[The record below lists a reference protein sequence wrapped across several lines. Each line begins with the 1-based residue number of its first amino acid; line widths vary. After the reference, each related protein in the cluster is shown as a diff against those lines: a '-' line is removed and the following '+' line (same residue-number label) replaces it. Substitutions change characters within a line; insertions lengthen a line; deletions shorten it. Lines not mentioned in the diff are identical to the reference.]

1 MHISAIDLRLGRVC
15 FIRADVTDV
24 LNAERKAKEELERAL
39 REAEN
44 ASKVKSDF
52 LSSMSH
58 DIRTPMNA
66 IVGMTTLALA
76 NLDNTDKLKDY
87 LYKISVSSQ
96 HLLSLINDILD
107 MSQIEQ
113 SKIHLNLQTIH
124 IEELI
129 GNISS
134 IMTSQAE
141 NIGLCFKIE
150 TSVFQHIKFTGD
162 ALRIK
167 QILINLL
174 SNAFKFTLEGG
185 MVIFRVEEI
194 NVERHGCVRYR
205 FTVQDT
211 GIGISDEFLNRLFE
225 PFNRSKKVSKV
236 EGTGLGLSI
245 TKGLV
250 DLMGGTIQVESKLGQ
265 GTKFEV
271 ELEFDLPSDQEQYCP
286 GCGPLR
292 WSLVTCPAIISC
304 W

>member
-1 MHISAIDLRLGRVC
+1 
-15 FIRADVTDV
+15 
-24 LNAERKAKEELERAL
+24 
-39 REAEN
+39 
-44 ASKVKSDF
+44 
-52 LSSMSH
+52 MSH

-194 NVERHGCVRYR
+194 NAYATASQFRIPESASVMNSSTDCSNHL
-205 FTVQDT
+205 T
-211 GIGISDEFLNRLFE
+211 GAK
-225 PFNRSKKVSKV
+225 RSPRW
-236 EGTGLGLSI
+236 
-245 TKGLV
+245 KG
-250 DLMGGTIQVESKLGQ
+250 
-265 GTKFEV
+265 
-271 ELEFDLPSDQEQYCP
+271 
-286 GCGPLR
+286 
-292 WSLVTCPAIISC
+292 PA
-304 W
+304 WD

>member
-174 SNAFKFTLEGG
+174 SNAFKFTLEGTDAYATASQ
-185 MVIFRVEEI
+185 FRIPESASVM
-194 NVERHGCVRYR
+194 NSSTDCSNHL
-205 FTVQDT
+205 T
-211 GIGISDEFLNRLFE
+211 GAK
-225 PFNRSKKVSKV
+225 RSPRW
-236 EGTGLGLSI
+236 
-245 TKGLV
+245 KG
-250 DLMGGTIQVESKLGQ
+250 
-265 GTKFEV
+265 
-271 ELEFDLPSDQEQYCP
+271 
-286 GCGPLR
+286 
-292 WSLVTCPAIISC
+292 PA
-304 W
+304 WD